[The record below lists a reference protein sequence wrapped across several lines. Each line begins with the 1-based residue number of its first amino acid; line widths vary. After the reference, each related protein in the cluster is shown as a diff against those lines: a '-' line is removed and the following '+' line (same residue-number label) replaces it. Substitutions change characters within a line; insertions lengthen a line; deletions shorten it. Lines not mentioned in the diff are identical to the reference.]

1 MVAKLEF
8 PLSLKR
14 QYAGSLIEDEVFATS
29 QERLDYLNSG
39 LAYAGQIVVQSDT
52 SEMFIINKTCDNYV
66 AVGKSGDLAFQIVT
80 NYNALPKDADK
91 PATDKLFYVKED
103 YIDTAVDPNAEY
115 KNGFYLFDLTNDSYI
130 KVSSKEQTFTENYNI
145 FNPVGGL
152 KEDYNAY
159 GKTSFEVLH
168 EMLYPVTAPSIALTP
183 ADTTYEIGS
192 TVGALNIE
200 AIVTK
205 RSYPIDTL
213 KISVN
218 GVALVDKGASDVADI
233 KDGGT
238 FTTAHTPASNDADIV
253 IECAVTAGTTNA
265 TKKSTLSFT
274 RASFYGTDSAN
285 NVAYTVSDEI
295 RALSGKVLGAKA
307 GDKITLNIPVGAKMV
322 VVAVPDTLSITS
334 VKYVE
339 GMNAE
344 IKDVFTQTTVAVE
357 GANGYT
363 SATYKLYSYIPVVDF
378 STNVTYKVTLG

>member
-80 NYNALPKDADK
+80 NYDALPKDADK

-130 KVSSKEQTFTENYNI
+130 KVSSEEQTFTENYNV
-145 FNPVGGL
+145 FNEVGGIT
-152 KEDYNAY
+152 KDYNAF
-159 GKTSFEVLH
+159 GKTPFEVLH
-168 EMLYPVTAPSIALTP
+168 EMLYPVTAPTIALTP
-183 ADTTYEIGS
+183 VDTVYEVGS

-205 RSYPIDTL
+205 KSYPIDTL
-213 KISVN
+213 KISVD
-218 GVALVDKGASDVADI
+218 GVALVDKGNADLADI

-238 FTTAHTPASNDADIV
+238 FTTAHTPASNNTDIV

-285 NVAYTVSDEI
+285 NVAYTTSDEV
-295 RALSGKVLGAKA
+295 RALSGKVLGSKA
-307 GDKITLNIPVGAKMV
+307 GDKITINIAPNSKMV
-322 VVAVPDTLSITS
+322 VVALPTGRTIASAI
-334 VKYVE
+334 YVE

-344 IKDVFTQTTVAVE
+344 VKDIFSLTNVAVE
-357 GANGYT
+357 GAEAYT
-363 SATYKLYSYIPVVDF
+363 AETYNVYTYIPVNPFEKTATYKI
-378 STNVTYKVTLG
+378 TLA

>member
-39 LAYAGQIVVQSDT
+39 LAYAGQLVVQSDT
-52 SEMFIINKTCDNYV
+52 SELYVVNSTVTGYV
-66 AVGKSGDLAFQIVT
+66 AIGSSADLAFAIVAD
-80 NYNALPKDADK
+80 YNSLPKDVDA
-91 PATDKLFYVKED
+91 PTINKLFYTKAD
-103 YIDTAVDPNAEY
+103 YIDTTVEPNVEY
-115 KNGFYLFDLTNDSYI
+115 KSGFYLYDLDNAQYV
-130 KVSSKEQTFTENYNI
+130 KVSSEEQTFTENYNI

-159 GKTSFEVLH
+159 GKTPFEVLH

-205 RSYPIDTL
+205 KSYPIDTL
-213 KISVN
+213 KISVD
-218 GVALVDKGASDVADI
+218 GVALVDKGAADIADI

-238 FTTAHTPASNDADIV
+238 FTTAHTPASNDTDIV
-253 IECAVTAGTTNA
+253 ISCEVTAGTTNA
-265 TKKSTLSFT
+265 SKESTLSFA

-285 NVAYTVSDEI
+285 NVAYTTSDEV

-307 GDKITLNIPVGAKMV
+307 GDKITLNIAPNSKMV
-322 VVAVPDTLSITS
+322 VVALPTGRTIASAI
-334 VKYVE
+334 YVE

-344 IKDVFTQTTVAVE
+344 VKDIFNLTNVAVE
-357 GANGYT
+357 GAEAYT
-363 SATYKLYSYIPVVDF
+363 AETYNVYTYIPVNPFEKTATYKI
-378 STNVTYKVTLG
+378 TLA

>member
-80 NYNALPKDADK
+80 NYDALPKDTDK
-91 PATDKLFYVKED
+91 PSTDKLFYVKED
-103 YIDTAVDPNAEY
+103 YIDTTVVPNVEY

-130 KVSSKEQTFTENYNI
+130 KVSSEEQTFTENYNV
-145 FNPVGGL
+145 FNEVGGIT
-152 KEDYNAY
+152 KDYNAF
-159 GKTSFEVLH
+159 GKTPFEVLH
-168 EMLYPVTAPSIALTP
+168 EMLYPVTAPSIELTP
-183 ADTTYEIGS
+183 ADTVYEIGS

-200 AIVTK
+200 TIVTK
-205 RSYPIDTL
+205 KSYSIDTL
-213 KISVN
+213 KISVD
-218 GVALVDKGASDVADI
+218 GVALVDKGAADIADI

-238 FTTAHTPASNDADIV
+238 FTTAHTPASNDTDIV
-253 IECAVTAGTTNA
+253 ISCEVTAGTTNA
-265 TKKSTLSFT
+265 SKESTLSFA

-285 NVAYTVSDEI
+285 NVAYTTSDEV
-295 RALSGKVLGAKA
+295 RALSGKVLGSKT
-307 GDKITLNIPVGAKMV
+307 GDKITINIAPNSKMV
-322 VVAVPDTLSITS
+322 VVALPTGRTIASAI
-334 VKYVE
+334 YVE

-344 IKDVFTQTTVAVE
+344 VKDIFNLTNVAVE
-357 GANGYT
+357 GAEAYT
-363 SATYKLYSYIPVVDF
+363 AETYNVYTYIPVNPFEKTATYKI
-378 STNVTYKVTLG
+378 TLA

>member
-80 NYNALPKDADK
+80 NYDALPKDADK

-130 KVSSKEQTFTENYNI
+130 KVSSEEQTFTENYNV
-145 FNPVGGL
+145 FNEVGGIT
-152 KEDYNAY
+152 KDYNAF
-159 GKTSFEVLH
+159 GKTPFEVLH
-168 EMLYPVTAPSIALTP
+168 EMLYPVTAPSIELTP
-183 ADTTYEIGS
+183 IDTVYEVGS

-205 RSYPIDTL
+205 KSYPIDTL
-213 KISVN
+213 KISVD
-218 GVALVDKGASDVADI
+218 GVALVDKGDADLADI

-238 FTTAHTPASNDADIV
+238 FTTAHTPASNDTDIV

-285 NVAYTVSDEI
+285 NVAYTTSDEV
-295 RALSGKVLGAKA
+295 RALSGKVLGSKT
-307 GDKITLNIPVGAKMV
+307 GDKITINIAPNSKMV
-322 VVAVPDTLSITS
+322 VVALPTGRTIASAI
-334 VKYVE
+334 YVE

-344 IKDVFTQTTVAVE
+344 VKDIFSLTNVAVE
-357 GANGYT
+357 GAEAYT
-363 SATYKLYSYIPVVDF
+363 AETYNVYTYIPVNPFEKTATYKI
-378 STNVTYKVTLG
+378 TLA

>member
-1 MVAKLEF
+1 MASYIEVPF
-8 PLSLKR
+8 SFRR

-80 NYNALPKDADK
+80 NYDALPKDTDK
-91 PATDKLFYVKED
+91 PSTDKLFYVKED
-103 YIDTAVDPNAEY
+103 YIDTTVVPNVEY

-130 KVSSKEQTFTENYNI
+130 KVSSEEQTFTENYNV
-145 FNPVGGL
+145 FNEVGGIT
-152 KEDYNAY
+152 KDYNAF
-159 GKTSFEVLH
+159 GKTPFEVLH
-168 EMLYPVTAPSIALTP
+168 EMLYPVTAPAIALTP
-183 ADTTYEIGS
+183 VDTVYEIGT

-205 RSYPIDTL
+205 KSYPIDTL
-213 KISVN
+213 KISVD
-218 GVALVDKGASDVADI
+218 GVALVDKGDADLADI

-253 IECAVTAGTTNA
+253 ISCEVTAGTTNA
-265 TKKSTLSFT
+265 SKESTLSFA

-285 NVAYTVSDEI
+285 NVAYATSDEV
-295 RALSGKVLGAKA
+295 RALSEKVLGSKA
-307 GDKITLNIPVGAKMV
+307 GDKITINIAPNSKMV
-322 VVAVPDTLSITS
+322 VVALPTGRTIASAI
-334 VKYVE
+334 YVE

-344 IKDVFTQTTVAVE
+344 VRDIFSLTNVAVE
-357 GANGYT
+357 GAEAYT
-363 SATYKLYSYIPVVDF
+363 AETYNVYTYIPVNPFEKTATYKI
-378 STNVTYKVTLG
+378 TLA

>member
-80 NYNALPKDADK
+80 NYDALPKDADK

-130 KVSSKEQTFTENYNI
+130 KVSSEEQTFTENYNV
-145 FNPVGGL
+145 FNEVGGIT
-152 KEDYNAY
+152 KDYNAF
-159 GKTSFEVLH
+159 GKTPFEVLH
-168 EMLYPVTAPSIALTP
+168 EMLYPVTAPSIELTP
-183 ADTTYEIGS
+183 IDTVYEVGS

-205 RSYPIDTL
+205 KSYPIDTL
-213 KISVN
+213 KISVD
-218 GVALVDKGASDVADI
+218 GVALVDKGAADLADI

-238 FTTAHTPASNDADIV
+238 FTTAHTPASNDTDIV

-265 TKKSTLSFT
+265 TKKSTLSFA

-285 NVAYTVSDEI
+285 NVAYTTSDEV
-295 RALSGKVLGAKA
+295 RALSGKVLGSKT
-307 GDKITLNIPVGAKMV
+307 GDKITINIAPNSKMV
-322 VVAVPDTLSITS
+322 VVALPTGRTISSAI
-334 VKYVE
+334 YVE

-344 IKDVFTQTTVAVE
+344 VKDIFSLTNVAVE
-357 GANGYT
+357 GAEAYT
-363 SATYKLYSYIPVVDF
+363 AETYNVYTYIPVNPFEKTATYKI
-378 STNVTYKVTLG
+378 TLA